1 METRERILDT
11 ARRQFNEF
19 GIKTVT
25 VRQIA
30 AEMQISHGNL
40 CYHFPSTTDI
50 IRALYEE
57 LVGTFSNA
65 IAAIPLHPNRISFI
79 RQTSKAVAEK
89 MYDYRFFFIDFVPI
103 IRNDEWIRKHYRRL
117 MEERKAQFAFI
128 YTLLRSED
136 LIHGER
142 FPGHY
147 ARLAELQFLS
157 GDFWL
162 SRAVIKGI
170 KGKEK
175 QIDFFLEMQFAPV
188 IGCLTEK
195 GLKLFLEAERS

>member
-1 METRERILDT
+1 METRERILET
-11 ARRQFNEF
+11 ARKQFNEY

-30 AEMQISHGNL
+30 AEMKISHGNL
-40 CYHFPSTTDI
+40 CYHFPSTTAI

-57 LVGTFSNA
+57 LVESFS
-65 IAAIPLHPNRISFI
+65 AAISALPLNPNRIAFI
-79 RQTSKAVAEK
+79 RETTKAVAEK
-89 MYDYRFFFIDFVPI
+89 MYDYRFFFIDFVAI
-103 IRNDEWIRKHYRRL
+103 IRNDEWIRRHYRKL

-128 YTLLRSED
+128 YSLLTAEG
-136 LIHGER
+136 LLQKER

-147 ARLAELQFLS
+147 ARLVELQFLS

-175 QIDFFLEMQFAPV
+175 QIDFFLEMQFAPI

-195 GLKLFLEAERS
+195 GLKQFLEAER